1 MKVFESAALFTPTD
15 LTIAEAL
22 TAFRDGVLTS
32 TELVHACLER
42 AEEGKELNVYIT
54 LDSEGALEA
63 AKHVDAQRK
72 NGEALKPLSGIP
84 IVIKDNIHV
93 AGMQCTSGSP
103 AFAGYIPDED
113 SPAVRKL
120 REAGAI
126 ILGKTNMHELA
137 FGATGYNPAY
147 NTGSGVGVRNAY
159 DSSRIAGGSSSGSA
173 TALGARMAL
182 GSLGTDTG
190 GSLRIPPA
198 LNGCVG
204 LRPSAGRY
212 SDRGVIPI
220 ARSRDTVGPMALCM
234 SDLALLDSIITDEY
248 ALPSIILSELRFGV
262 PKEFWRNLDAD
273 TQAQA
278 DAALAA
284 LRKHGVTLVPIDDAG
299 LQALN
304 DPVGFPVVIHEA
316 YDCMVEYL
324 REYGHDMTIDQLASK
339 IASPDVRSIYE
350 NWVLPRKM
358 PSGDAFVDVKPAY
371 EAAESGGRQA
381 LRERYQNL
389 FEEHKLD
396 ALFFP
401 TTAIVAPLANEDIYL
416 PENFERLIQNTEPS
430 ASAGIPS
437 IQLPAGLGKETGLPV
452 GVELDGPAGSDRRLL
467 AIGQALES
475 IFGRVARA

>member
-1 MKVFESAALFTPTD
+1 MKLFEPAGLFTPTD

-22 TAFRDGVLTS
+22 IAFRDGVLTS
-32 TELVHACLER
+32 TELVQACLER
-42 AEEGKELNVYIT
+42 AEEGKELNVYVT
-54 LDSEGALEA
+54 LDSAGALAA
-63 AKHVDAQRK
+63 AKLADAQRK
-72 NGEALKPLSGIP
+72 SGGLLKPLSGIP
-84 IVIKDNIHV
+84 IVIKDNIHT
-93 AGMQCTSGSP
+93 AGMQCASASP
-103 AFAGYIPDED
+103 AFAGYIPAED
-113 SPAVRKL
+113 APTVRKL

-147 NTGSGVGVRNAY
+147 NTGSGVGVRNPY

-173 TALGARMAL
+173 AALGARMAL
-182 GSLGTDTG
+182 GALGTDTG

-198 LNGCVG
+198 LNGCTG
-204 LRPSAGRY
+204 LRPSQGRY

-220 ARSRDTVGPMALCM
+220 ARSRDTVGPIALCM

-248 ALPSIILSELRFGV
+248 ALPSITLSELRLGL
-262 PKEFWRNLDAD
+262 PSEFWLNLDAD

-278 DAALAA
+278 DAAVEK
-284 LRKHGVTLVPIDDAG
+284 LRVHGVTLVPIDDAG

-304 DPVGFPVVIHEA
+304 DPVGFPVVIYEA
-316 YDCMVEYL
+316 YDWMVDYL
-324 REYGHDMTIDQLASK
+324 REYEHDMTIDQLAIK
-339 IASPDVRSIYE
+339 IASPDVRWIYD

-358 PSGDAFVDVKPAY
+358 PSGDDLIDVKPVY
-371 EAAESGGRQA
+371 DAAQNGGRDA
-381 LRERYQNL
+381 LRERYQDL
-389 FEEHKLD
+389 FEQHKLD

-401 TTAIVAPLANEDIYL
+401 TTAIVAPLADEDIYL
-416 PENFERLIQNTEPS
+416 PANFERLIQNTEPS

-437 IQLPAGLGKETGLPV
+437 IQLPVGLGELSGLPV

-475 IFGRVARA
+475 VFGRVARA

>member
-1 MKVFESAALFTPTD
+1 MKLFEPVVMFTPTD
-15 LTIAEAL
+15 LTIAEAMV
-22 TAFRDGVLTS
+22 AFRDGVLTS
-32 TELVHACLER
+32 TELVQACLER
-42 AEEGKELNVYIT
+42 AEEGNELNVYVT
-54 LDSEGALEA
+54 LDSAGALAA
-63 AKHVDAQRK
+63 AKLSDEQRK
-72 NGEALKPLSGIP
+72 SGAPLKPLSGIP
-84 IVIKDNIHV
+84 IVIKDNIHT
-93 AGMQCTSGSP
+93 AGLQCTSGSP
-103 AFAGYIPDED
+103 AFAGYVPSED
-113 SPAVRKL
+113 APTVQKL
-120 REAGAI
+120 RDAGAI

-137 FGATGYNPAY
+137 FGATGYNPAF
-147 NTGSGVGVRNAY
+147 NTGSGIGVRNPY

-173 TALGARMAL
+173 AALGARMAL
-182 GSLGTDTG
+182 GALGTDTG

-204 LRPSAGRY
+204 LRPSANRY

-220 ARSRDTVGPMALCM
+220 ARTRDTVGPIALCM

-248 ALPSIILSELRFGV
+248 ALPSITLSELRLGV
-262 PKEFWRNLDAD
+262 PSEFWRNLDAD

-278 DAALAA
+278 DAALETMRA
-284 LRKHGVTLVPIDDAG
+284 HGVTLIPIDDAG

-316 YDCMVEYL
+316 YDCMVDYL

-339 IASPDVRSIYE
+339 IASPDVRWIYD

-358 PSGDAFVDVKPAY
+358 PSGDTLVDVQPAY
-371 EAAESGGRQA
+371 EAAQNGGRDA
-381 LRERYQNL
+381 LRERYQDL
-389 FEEHKLD
+389 FEQHKID

-437 IQLPAGLGKETGLPV
+437 IQLPVGLGKETGLPV

-475 IFGRVARA
+475 VFGRVARA